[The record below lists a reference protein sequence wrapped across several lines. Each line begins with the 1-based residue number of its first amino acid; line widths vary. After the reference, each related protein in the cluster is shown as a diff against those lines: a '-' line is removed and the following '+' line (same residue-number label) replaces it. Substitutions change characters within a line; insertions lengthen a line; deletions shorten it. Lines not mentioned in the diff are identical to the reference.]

1 MLFLPRYTPADEFEV
16 KSRKDSDGNGDQY
29 LHPSLSAGIK
39 PDLAPG
45 TPTSALKPSSDCAY
59 FKLIHKIKEKQKNTA
74 VVESRESPAP
84 SSPGVIATSTPV
96 AEGSET
102 PKTERKVE
110 RKASTPP
117 KVKQL
122 VDYPSFNRTKE
133 YDSEYDSDEGSEA
146 SPSSNRGTSEYSNIK
161 WPPPDV
167 QMVIDKMAS
176 YIIKNGVEFETMVRS
191 RGEKMVD
198 FPYTEIPLVTKYMMT
213 FAQYLLYPVFV

>member
-1 MLFLPRYTPADEFEV
+1 MLLILRYTPADEYEV
-16 KSRKDSDGNGDQY
+16 KSRKDSDGSGDQY

-59 FKLIHKIKEKQKNTA
+59 FKLIHKIKEQQKNTA

-84 SSPGVIATSTPV
+84 SSPGVTATSTPV
-96 AEGSET
+96 AEGLET
-102 PKTERKVE
+102 PKPKRKVE
-110 RKASTPP
+110 NKESAPP

-133 YDSEYDSDEGSEA
+133 YDSEYDSEEGSET
-146 SPSSNRGTSEYSNIK
+146 SPSSNKGTSEYSNIK

-191 RGEKMVD
+191 RGKIVKFSFIIFFTVND
-198 FPYTEIPLVTKYMMT
+198 VMT
-213 FAQYLLYPVFV
+213 WLITLNILTVGRV

>member
-1 MLFLPRYTPADEFEV
+1 MFINVLFVLRYCPADEVEV
-16 KSRKDSDGNGDQY
+16 KSRKESDGNGDQY

-59 FKLIHKIKEKQKNTA
+59 FKLIHKIKEKQKNTT

-84 SSPGVIATSTPV
+84 SSPGVPATSTPV
-96 AEGSET
+96 AEGSDT
-102 PKTERKVE
+102 PKREQKV
-110 RKASTPP
+110 KSKPSTPP
-117 KVKQL
+117 KMKQL

-133 YDSEYDSDEGSEA
+133 YDSEYDSDEGSESSA
-146 SPSSNRGTSEYSNIK
+146 SPSKGTSEYSNIK

-191 RGEKMVD
+191 RGKNC
-198 FPYTEIPLVTKYMMT
+198 
-213 FAQYLLYPVFV
+213 A

>member
-1 MLFLPRYTPADEFEV
+1 MCKFVAFTSRYTPADEADQV
-16 KSRKDSDGNGDQY
+16 RSRKDSDGNGDQY

-59 FKLIHKIKEKQKNTA
+59 FKLIHKIKEKQKNTT

-84 SSPGVIATSTPV
+84 ASPGVVATSTPV
-96 AEGSET
+96 AERSDT
-102 PKTERKVE
+102 PTLEKKVE
-110 RKASTPP
+110 NKATPQP

-122 VDYPSFNRTKE
+122 VDYPSFNRTR
-133 YDSEYDSDEGSEA
+133 DYDSDSDDGSES
-146 SPSSNRGTSEYSNIK
+146 SPSASKGASEYSNIK

-191 RGEKMVD
+191 RGETWENLPWLCSNMN
-198 FPYTEIPLVTKYMMT
+198 TSTG
-213 FAQYLLYPVFV
+213 

>member
-1 MLFLPRYTPADEFEV
+1 MCYPHRYTPAEEV
-16 KSRKDSDGNGDQY
+16 DQGRSRKESDGNGDQY

-59 FKLIHKIKEKQKNTA
+59 FKLIHKIKEKQKNTP

-84 SSPGVIATSTPV
+84 ASPGVVATSTPI

-102 PKTERKVE
+102 PTMEKKKEN
-110 RKASTPP
+110 KAPLRP
-117 KVKQL
+117 KVKRL
-122 VDYPSFNRTKE
+122 VDYPSFNRTK
-133 YDSEYDSDEGSEA
+133 DYDSDSDDGSEA
-146 SPSSNRGTSEYSNIK
+146 SPTASRGTSEYSNIK

-191 RGEKMVD
+191 RGEILPVVPTVFMWLKEHDKM
-198 FPYTEIPLVTKYMMT
+198 L
-213 FAQYLLYPVFV
+213 A